1 MLLSFPFSSRIYIWN
16 PHGIFQNTQPCKMIC
31 LTSTAI
37 TLHWLWLSY
46 GLIVVAPVMLAT
58 GMGRC

>member
-1 MLLSFPFSSRIYIWN
+1 MESY
-16 PHGIFQNTQPCKMIC
+16 QPSKVIC
-31 LTSTAI
+31 LTNTAI

-58 GMGRC
+58 GMERC

>member
-1 MLLSFPFSSRIYIWN
+1 MESFRI
-16 PHGIFQNTQPCKMIC
+16 QPCKMIC